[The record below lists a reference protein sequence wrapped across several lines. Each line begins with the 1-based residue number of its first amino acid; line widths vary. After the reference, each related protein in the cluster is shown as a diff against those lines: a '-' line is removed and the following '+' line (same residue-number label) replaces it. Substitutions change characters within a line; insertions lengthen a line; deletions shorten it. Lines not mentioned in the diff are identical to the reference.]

1 LSRRREEAVRLAV
14 LSEEPPLRSA
24 APSDTV
30 NRCRRECPRYFFK
43 RARFCWSS
51 DVLVVTA
58 ACTHMAPADS
68 DATGSWEATEVVN
81 FSRVML
87 VDATDPA
94 AVTYEDLTAYVED
107 YAYELV
113 DRKGSYPRFGAHMAT
128 CG

>member
-1 LSRRREEAVRLAV
+1 MRQAFEVPERDTAEFEAVF
-14 LSEEPPLRSA
+14 PIG
-24 APSDTV
+24 TV
-30 NRCRRECPRYFFK
+30 NPSERLCPRYFFK

-51 DVLVVTA
+51 DVFVVTA
-58 ACTHMAPADS
+58 ACTHMAPAGS
-68 DATGSWEATEVVN
+68 DAAGSWEATEVVN

-107 YAYELV
+107 YV
-113 DRKGSYPRFGAHMAT
+113 DAKAGRPGTGYPRYGAHMAT

>member
-1 LSRRREEAVRLAV
+1 MRQAFEVPERDTKEFDAVF
-14 LSEEPPLRSA
+14 PLE
-24 APSDTV
+24 TV
-30 NRCRRECPRYFFK
+30 NLSRRECPRYFFK

-51 DVLVVTA
+51 DVFVVTA

-107 YAYELV
+107 YVHALQERPK
-113 DRKGSYPRFGAHMAT
+113 DSYPQLGGHMAT